1 MSTDTARS
9 TDLRTGATGSLSLR
23 AAVRWPV
30 LAVGVVLAAV
40 PFLWMIFGSFRSEAD
55 LFNNPAGLF
64 PTQWTL
70 HGYTAIWQELP
81 FLRLLFNTFAF
92 AGVTTVLC
100 LLFDSMCAYALARIK
115 FRGSTVAFW
124 LVIATLMI
132 PFQVTLIP
140 VFIELF
146 HFGWLDTYQGL
157 ILPRATS
164 AFGIFMLRQ
173 FFLSIPRE
181 LDEAAR
187 MDGAGHFRIY
197 WRIILPLAKP
207 AGHPGGAALHE
218 PVERPAVAT
227 GRHQF
232 DGHADPPRGS
242 HPVRRA
248 ARHRPRRPVGRCDH
262 LAAAAGRGILP
273 GAAVLRHAASPRQD
287 SNDQPPAFDPDSF
300 SWLLGIED
308 TCVYPADGG
317 APWMSTSSPDTQ
329 PAGVPI

>member
-207 AGHPGGAALHE
+207 ALATLAVLHFMNLWNDLLWPLVVTSSTDMRTLPAGLTLFGGQH
-218 PVERPAVAT
+218 VTDHAVLLAGAT
-227 GRHQF
+227 ISLL
-232 DGHADPPRGS
+232 P
-242 HPVRRA
+242 
-248 ARHRPRRPVGRCDH
+248 
-262 LAAAAGRGILP
+262 LAAAFFLAQRYFVAGIATTGLK
-273 GAAVLRHAASPRQD
+273 
-287 SNDQPPAFDPDSF
+287 
-300 SWLLGIED
+300 
-308 TCVYPADGG
+308 
-317 APWMSTSSPDTQ
+317 
-329 PAGVPI
+329 